1 MSNAMCVGCAG
12 TRQGV
17 CDMTEGERA
26 AEPESATVA
35 NRLDGFRRRIDEL
48 DEQIVRLVNLR
59 AECAH
64 QIGQLKES
72 IGMETYQPKREEDVL
87 AHVRDVNTGP
97 LGADAIKRV
106 FEKVIDESRRLEK
119 LTSGGK

>member
-1 MSNAMCVGCAG
+1 
-12 TRQGV
+12 
-17 CDMTEGERA
+17 MTEGERA
-26 AEPESATVA
+26 TELESATVA

-48 DEQIVRLVNLR
+48 DEQIVHLVNLR

-119 LTSGGK
+119 LTSGSK

>member
-1 MSNAMCVGCAG
+1 MA
-12 TRQGV
+12 
-17 CDMTEGERA
+17 EGERA
-26 AEPESATVA
+26 AESELVRIAK
-35 NRLDGFRRRIDEL
+35 RLDGFRRRIDEL

-97 LGADAIKRV
+97 LGADAIKRI

>member
-1 MSNAMCVGCAG
+1 
-12 TRQGV
+12 
-17 CDMTEGERA
+17 MTEGERA
-26 AEPESATVA
+26 TELESATVA

-119 LTSGGK
+119 RTSGDK